1 MRDNRLARLLFAEIL
16 AAMFCATCAKDE
28 SLPHPRFEVTED
40 VVFARTYRED
50 GASVDRVMDVLRPVD
65 DSSQARPA
73 LLCLH
78 GNPGQ
83 QPYPGGRQHHFRD
96 YAEYFAARGY
106 VCFVVAW
113 GFDSAPLVQI
123 KAAVRH
129 VRADASGYGV
139 DPERIGAIGHS
150 YGGSLAIALAV
161 TGEDHGQPS
170 DVERADLV
178 NHPGVSSQIRATA
191 AIPGGVFYPE
201 ECDIDDAPIFYA
213 RGTLDKGFHIPEDRV
228 AELEARNV
236 SYAWFPVE
244 GAEHAIDSSLQ
255 AAFGRTLP
263 ELMSEFFA
271 LHLCDGRGATMTMLH
286 TLHDGAGKVSAAP
299 FNRLAPANT
308 KTTLTAKPEPG
319 NRFVRWE
326 GDLTG
331 TDNPTEISMDA
342 SKRITAVFAPASTSP
357 VRQER

>member
-1 MRDNRLARLLFAEIL
+1 
-16 AAMFCATCAKDE
+16 
-28 SLPHPRFEVTED
+28 
-40 VVFARTYRED
+40 
-50 GASVDRVMDVLRPVD
+50 
-65 DSSQARPA
+65 
-73 LLCLH
+73 
-78 GNPGQ
+78 
-83 QPYPGGRQHHFRD
+83 
-96 YAEYFAARGY
+96 
-106 VCFVVAW
+106 
-113 GFDSAPLVQI
+113 
-123 KAAVRH
+123 
-129 VRADASGYGV
+129 
-139 DPERIGAIGHS
+139 
-150 YGGSLAIALAV
+150 
-161 TGEDHGQPS
+161 
-170 DVERADLV
+170 
-178 NHPGVSSQIRATA
+178 
-191 AIPGGVFYPE
+191 
-201 ECDIDDAPIFYA
+201 
-213 RGTLDKGFHIPEDRV
+213 V